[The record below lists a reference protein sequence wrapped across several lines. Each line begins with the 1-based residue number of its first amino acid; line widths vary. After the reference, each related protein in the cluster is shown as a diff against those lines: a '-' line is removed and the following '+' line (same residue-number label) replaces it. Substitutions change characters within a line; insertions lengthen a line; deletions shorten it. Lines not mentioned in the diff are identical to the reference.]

1 MLLNFSDR
9 TRTGAF
15 SMIWPLAEKRVAER
29 HYEAIEAIFEH
40 IYIFYNF
47 LKGRKYGEKQYQSNY
62 LAIGP

>member
-1 MLLNFSDR
+1 
-9 TRTGAF
+9 
-15 SMIWPLAEKRVAER
+15 MIWPLAEKRVAER